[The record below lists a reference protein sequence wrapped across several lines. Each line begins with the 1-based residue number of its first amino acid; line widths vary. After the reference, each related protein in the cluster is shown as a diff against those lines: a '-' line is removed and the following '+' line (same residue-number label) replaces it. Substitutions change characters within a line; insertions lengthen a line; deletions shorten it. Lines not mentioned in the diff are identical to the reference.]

1 VGANSRE
8 LLQRTPV
15 ILLAALLGF
24 VLSGIRSPLAA
35 QPAQC
40 DPAKVVTSASCAK
53 CHIAEFNVWRQT
65 PHAQTLETLH
75 RNPQAL
81 EIAKRLGQTSIKRN
95 DICLD
100 CHYTSQMTD
109 GASRVVEGIS
119 CEACH
124 GAARDWI
131 HVHSD
136 YGGPTVN
143 AASESEQHRLERIK
157 RSIDF
162 GMRNPKNVYSIARS
176 CLQCHTVP
184 NENLVNVGGHA
195 AGSSD
200 FEFVRWS
207 QGIVRHNFLH
217 SPGGVNEPSPVQRLR
232 VMYISG
238 LIADLEFSTRG
249 TALAT
254 NKSTYGKTVAARAA
268 SVAMRL
274 YEIQVLIRDPHL
286 QQILESFSTAELRTN
301 NAEQLTA
308 IADRIAELGFQFAE
322 AADGHDLVAI
332 DKFLPSPADYR

>member
-1 VGANSRE
+1 MAANSIKLHLRSSV
-8 LLQRTPV
+8 TM
-15 ILLAALLGF
+15 LAALLLIFWTGNG
-24 VLSGIRSPLAA
+24 SQLAA
-35 QPAQC
+35 QPVQC
-40 DPAKVVTSASCAK
+40 DPAKVVSSARCAK

-81 EIAKRLGQTSIKRN
+81 EIAKRLGQTSVKRN
-95 DICLD
+95 DICID
-100 CHYTSQMTD
+100 CHYTSQMAD

-131 HVHSD
+131 QVHSD

-143 AASESEQHRLERIK
+143 AASESEQHRLDRIK
-157 RSIDF
+157 QSISF
-162 GMRNPKNVYSIARS
+162 GMRNPQNVYSIARS

-184 NENLVNVGGHA
+184 HEELVNVGGHA

-217 SPGGVNEPSPVQRLR
+217 SPGGVNEPSPSQRLR
-232 VMYISG
+232 VMYVSG
-238 LIADLEFSTRG
+238 LIADLEFSTRA

-254 NKSTYGKTVAARAA
+254 NPSTFGKSVAGRAA
-268 SVAMRL
+268 SVAMKL
-274 YEIQVLIRDPHL
+274 YEVQTLIRDPHV
-286 QQILESFSTAELRTN
+286 QQILESFATAELRTN
-301 NAEQLTA
+301 NSQQLSA

-322 AADGHDLVAI
+322 STDGHDLVAV